1 MSDALDETGTAP
13 GARRRVADNAPE
25 RTADPQP
32 GRADERDTA
41 GSAAGSA
48 AGERPSRRP
57 DWWHRDHPVFG
68 PLSGFFA
75 GMVFIIVIPGA
86 YGAIL
91 KELVGYQRTEQLFPF
106 VLLTFAVPL
115 GLLVPQHTRRFARY
129 MLLGCVATAVVVL
142 GVAAAVLWFLIK
154 RDA

>member
-13 GARRRVADNAPE
+13 GARRRVADHAPE
-25 RTADPQP
+25 RTAEPRP
-32 GRADERDTA
+32 EPAGERA
-41 GSAAGSA
+41 AAGSA